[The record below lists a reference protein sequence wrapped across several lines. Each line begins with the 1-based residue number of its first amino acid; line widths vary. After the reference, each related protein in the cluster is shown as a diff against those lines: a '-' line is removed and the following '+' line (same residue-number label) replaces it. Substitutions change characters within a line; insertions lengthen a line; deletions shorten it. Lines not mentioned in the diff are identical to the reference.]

1 MSDARANRCPV
12 TVISGFLGSGKTTLL
27 RRVLADEGSK
37 GIAVVINEFGEV
49 ALDHHL
55 IRQVGEQTVLVS
67 GGCVCCNRR
76 DDLVRTMRDLLDLD
90 QRGQIP
96 KLRRVLIE
104 TSGLADP
111 APILFTLVTDPV
123 LRHHFFVDGVVA
135 TVDAANGERQ
145 LDLHEESRKQA
156 TVADQLILTKVDM
169 AMPAELE
176 KLVHRLRTINP
187 AAMITSATFGKV
199 ADGRFFKD
207 HEGFDSSRLRGELGR
222 GIPVEVPHPDQSS
235 GSSPAAESRSLSLSL
250 PRPLDW
256 VAFTI
261 WLSMLLYAHGED
273 VLRVKGLINA
283 REVGAVVLNGVQHV
297 LHPPEHLERW
307 PAEEE
312 SSQLVFITRKKL
324 DPESIVRSL
333 NTFQAA
339 AGGQQVDANVS
350 H

>member
-12 TVISGFLGSGKTTLL
+12 TVIGGFLGSGKTTLL

-55 IRQVGEQTVLVS
+55 VRQVGEQTVLVS

-76 DDLVRTMRDLLDLD
+76 DDLVRVMRDLLDLD
-90 QRGQIP
+90 ERGQIR

-123 LRHHFFVDGVVA
+123 LQHHFFVDGIVA
-135 TVDAANGERQ
+135 TVDAVNGQLQ

-156 TVADQLILTKVDM
+156 TVADQLVLTKVDM
-169 AMPAELE
+169 AEPDELE

-187 AAMITSATFGKV
+187 MARITSAVFGEV
-199 ADGRFFKD
+199 AEGRLFGD
-207 HEGFDSSRLRGELGR
+207 CNGVGARIPAQPTCELHLSNGN
-222 GIPVEVPHPDQSS
+222 
-235 GSSPAAESRSLSLSL
+235 SPPAETRSLSLSFHQ
-250 PRPLDW
+250 PLDW

-261 WLSMLLYAHGED
+261 WLSMLLHARGED

-307 PAEEE
+307 PAEDE
-312 SSQLVFITRKKL
+312 SSRLVFITRKL
-324 DPESIVRSL
+324 DPQSIVRSL
-333 NTFQAA
+333 NAFQCLG
-339 AGGQQVDANVS
+339 GGQPVDANVS
-350 H
+350 N

>member
-12 TVISGFLGSGKTTLL
+12 TVIGGFLGSGKTTLL

-55 IRQVGEQTVLVS
+55 VRQVGEQTVLVS

-76 DDLVRTMRDLLDLD
+76 DDLVRVMRDLLDLD
-90 QRGQIP
+90 ERGPIR

-123 LRHHFFVDGVVA
+123 LQHHFFVDSIMA
-135 TVDAANGERQ
+135 TVDAVNGQLQ

-156 TVADQLILTKVDM
+156 TVADQLVLTKVDM
-169 AMPAELE
+169 AEPDELE

-187 AAMITSATFGKV
+187 MARITSAVF
-199 ADGRFFKD
+199 
-207 HEGFDSSRLRGELGR
+207 GELAGGR
-222 GIPVEVPHPDQSS
+222 LFGDGASPSS
-235 GSSPAAESRSLSLSL
+235 LREGWGSGLSAEPERELYKANSSSPPTETRSLCLRL
-250 PRPLDW
+250 DQPLDW

-261 WLSMLLYAHGED
+261 WLSMLLHARGED

-307 PAEEE
+307 PAEDE
-312 SSQLVFITRKKL
+312 SSRLVFITRKL
-324 DPESIVRSL
+324 DPQSIVRSL
-333 NTFQAA
+333 NAFQCLG
-339 AGGQQVDANVS
+339 GGQPVDANVS
-350 H
+350 N

>member
-12 TVISGFLGSGKTTLL
+12 TVIGGFLGSGKTTLL

-55 IRQVGEQTVLVS
+55 VRQVGEQTVLVS

-76 DDLVRTMRDLLDLD
+76 DDLVRVMRDLLDLD
-90 QRGQIP
+90 ERGQIR

-123 LRHHFFVDGVVA
+123 LQHHFFVDSIMA
-135 TVDAANGERQ
+135 TVDAVNGQLQ

-156 TVADQLILTKVDM
+156 TVADQLVLTKVDM
-169 AMPAELE
+169 AEPDELE

-187 AAMITSATFGKV
+187 MARITSAVFGEV
-199 ADGRFFKD
+199 AEGRLFGD
-207 HEGFDSSRLRGELGR
+207 CNGVGARIPAQPTCELHLSNGN
-222 GIPVEVPHPDQSS
+222 
-235 GSSPAAESRSLSLSL
+235 SPPAETRSLSLSFHQ
-250 PRPLDW
+250 PLDW

-261 WLSMLLYAHGED
+261 WLSMLLHARGED

-307 PAEEE
+307 PAEDE
-312 SSQLVFITRKKL
+312 SSRLVFITRKL
-324 DPESIVRSL
+324 DPQSIVRSL
-333 NTFQAA
+333 NAFQCLG
-339 AGGQQVDANVS
+339 GGQPVDANVS
-350 H
+350 N

>member
-12 TVISGFLGSGKTTLL
+12 TVIGGFLGSGKTTLL

-55 IRQVGEQTVLVS
+55 VRQVGEQTVLVS

-76 DDLVRTMRDLLDLD
+76 DDLVRVMRDLLDLD
-90 QRGQIP
+90 ERGQIR

-123 LRHHFFVDGVVA
+123 LQHHFFVDGIVA
-135 TVDAANGERQ
+135 TVDAVNGQLQ

-156 TVADQLILTKVDM
+156 TVADQLVLTKVDM
-169 AMPAELE
+169 AEPDELE

-187 AAMITSATFGKV
+187 MARITSAVFGEV
-199 ADGRFFKD
+199 AEGRLFGD
-207 HEGFDSSRLRGELGR
+207 CNGAGARIPAQPTCELHLSNGN
-222 GIPVEVPHPDQSS
+222 
-235 GSSPAAESRSLSLSL
+235 SPPAETRSLSLSFHQ
-250 PRPLDW
+250 PLDW

-261 WLSMLLYAHGED
+261 WLSMLLHARGED

-307 PAEEE
+307 PAEDE
-312 SSQLVFITRKKL
+312 SSRLVFITRKL
-324 DPESIVRSL
+324 DPQSIVRSL
-333 NTFQAA
+333 NAFQCLG
-339 AGGQQVDANVS
+339 GGQPVDANVS
-350 H
+350 N

>member
-12 TVISGFLGSGKTTLL
+12 TVIGGFLGSGKTTLL

-55 IRQVGEQTVLVS
+55 VRQVGEQTVLVS

-76 DDLVRTMRDLLDLD
+76 DDLVRVMRDLLDLD
-90 QRGQIP
+90 ERGPIR

-123 LRHHFFVDGVVA
+123 LQHHFFVDSIMA
-135 TVDAANGERQ
+135 TVDAVNGQLQ

-156 TVADQLILTKVDM
+156 TVADQLVLTKVDM
-169 AMPAELE
+169 AEPDELE

-187 AAMITSATFGKV
+187 MARITSAVFGEV
-199 ADGRFFKD
+199 AEGRLFGD
-207 HEGFDSSRLRGELGR
+207 CNGVGARIPAQPTCELHLSNGN
-222 GIPVEVPHPDQSS
+222 
-235 GSSPAAESRSLSLSL
+235 SPPAETRSLSLSFHQ
-250 PRPLDW
+250 PLDW

-261 WLSMLLYAHGED
+261 WLSMLLHARGED

-307 PAEEE
+307 PAEDE
-312 SSQLVFITRKKL
+312 SSRLVFITRKL
-324 DPESIVRSL
+324 DPQSIVRSL
-333 NTFQAA
+333 NAFQCLG
-339 AGGQQVDANVS
+339 GGQPVDANVS
-350 H
+350 N